1 MLEYILVAVFVMF
14 VLLTATAFY
23 NDNEFKYA
31 PKDDMIQTVLMSAIA
46 GAIWPVTVAAATFVG
61 FSYLMV
67 LAAAYVAKFIKGVL
81 YNEG

>member
-31 PKDDMIQTVLMSAIA
+31 PFEDMFNVILIS
-46 GAIWPVTVAAATFVG
+46 GVAAAFWPITVAVAIFAG

-67 LAAAYVAKFIKGVL
+67 LAAAYVAKFIKGML
-81 YNEG
+81 RNEG

>member
-1 MLEYILVAVFVMF
+1 MLEYILVAMFVMF

-31 PKDDMIQTVLMSAIA
+31 PFDDMVHTVVMSAVA
-46 GAIWPVTVAAATFVG
+46 AAVWPVTVAVAIFVG